1 MNSILIMALPTLVLV
16 LLKNKLI
23 SLDKIN
29 GLKRIMLFAN
39 TFNLVLLFFTPFDID
54 AWLTYLIFWA
64 LLIGVQK
71 EVFIEAKD
79 RFFDFMLE
87 NDGQFLFTPIKI
99 DEKEVRGVITLPGN
113 HNFAVSA
120 KYLGD
125 KKLEKNTKYKNIRVY
140 IAINSSGNISKVFC
154 VT

>member
-1 MNSILIMALPTLVLV
+1 MALPTLVLV

-79 RFFDFMLE
+79 KFFDFMLE

-140 IAINSSGNISKVFC
+140 IAVNSSGNISKVFC

>member
-1 MNSILIMALPTLVLV
+1 MNSIFIMALPTLVLV

-29 GLKRIMLFAN
+29 GLNRIMLFAN
-39 TFNLVLLFFTPFDID
+39 TFNLVMLFFTPFDLD

-64 LLIGVQK
+64 LLIGAQK

-99 DEKEVRGVITLPGN
+99 DEKEIRGVITLPGN
-113 HNFAVSA
+113 KNFAVSA

-125 KKLEKNTKYKNIRVY
+125 KKLEKNTIYKNIRVY
-140 IAINSSGNISKVFC
+140 IAVNGSGNISKVFC